1 MLPPDQLLQEAYRTS
16 QDDSMEMFYPTML
29 VLHSFLTETTDYQE
43 RIRLLQDICKNHV
56 AYLKEFNLP
65 VATVAS
71 IYLEC
76 ESLIRYNE
84 ILSKLMTSTQNQ
96 SIVKDNIANMPLL
109 QIEQYIYLS
118 ALRELGVP
126 YFIAFTEGY
135 SYYVR
140 HPKEKKQ
147 YDLSMAI
154 LQVKNFLGKLY
165 SEDIMDFCRH
175 LFCGEAT
182 RLYKIG
188 ALKKDECFGIHNFDV
203 TFRNHCFDVYI
214 DIKKQ
219 EIAEEMNADN
229 DRLYPP
235 TIIDYLN
242 QLLEESECV
251 VNREMQFEQFQG
263 SYAYDQQ
270 YYVGRPDVLKMA
282 GYFVVYLQDKIN
294 QFKTSQSAQP
304 ITFNGPTT
312 YTEIHDNNNI
322 TILCDVGK
330 IEMSANN
337 VVIPQPGSTTNVGC
351 DQRESKFTNN
361 LSQEAVKQLQA
372 DNENKQ
378 LK

>member
-126 YFIAFTEGY
+126 YFIAFTEGCGFY
-135 SYYVR
+135 A
-140 HPKEKKQ
+140 KQ
-147 YDLSMAI
+147 PTKTPITSMAI
-154 LQVKNFLGKLY
+154 LQCKNFLGKLY
-165 SEDIMDFCRH
+165 SEDIMAFCRH

-182 RLYKIG
+182 RLYEIG

-203 TFRNHCFDVYI
+203 AFRNHCFDVYI

-235 TIIDYLN
+235 TIMDYLN

-270 YYVGRPDVLKMA
+270 YYAERPDVLKMA
-282 GYFVVYLQDKIN
+282 GYFVIYLRDKIN
-294 QFKTSQSAQP
+294 MLNNTQQSIRITNIYKDNAQ
-304 ITFNGPTT
+304 
-312 YTEIHDNNNI
+312 HVDQS
-322 TILCDVGK
+322 K
-330 IEMSANN
+330 N
-337 VVIPQPGSTTNVGC
+337 VY
-351 DQRESKFTNN
+351 
-361 LSQEAVKQLQA
+361 VK
-372 DNENKQ
+372 E
-378 LK
+378 